1 MKKEAVKAVILNH
14 FLYVDGNMF
23 YIVTSVYNEES
34 VFHRLDISEPSTVTL
49 TLYLVQ
55 KDRAAIDLI

>member
-55 KDRAAIDLI
+55 KD